1 MPVFLPALWLAAMP
15 SQVGYV
21 RTLFGSE
28 NLRPF
33 GQSWRNAS
41 ARLVPASH
49 VLGDKL
55 MQGLDRGG
63 LPCGNERKYF
73 GVLFNNG
80 EPDYR
85 RRSSSGVSV
94 FERSRRVGSACGDI

>member
-1 MPVFLPALWLAAMP
+1 MDAGLPARALACCDAIADRICP
-15 SQVGYV
+15 H
-21 RTLFGSE
+21 TFGSE

-41 ARLVPASH
+41 ARLVPSSH

-55 MQGLDRGG
+55 MQALIEGPA
-63 LPCGNERKYF
+63 PCGNERKYF

-85 RRSSSGVSV
+85 RSSSSGVSV
-94 FERSRRVGSACGDI
+94 FERS